1 VAGRWDSDVVRRKVC
16 LKFNGARKAR
26 EVGLPMGAFGANIDL
41 VERSALYNC
50 TTDRLGWDGMECVG
64 K

>member
-1 VAGRWDSDVVRRKVC
+1 MRRKVC

-26 EVGLPMGAFGANIDL
+26 EVGLPMGAFGANTDL

>member
-1 VAGRWDSDVVRRKVC
+1 MQIISKG
-16 LKFNGARKAR
+16 
-26 EVGLPMGAFGANIDL
+26 DL
-41 VERSALYNC
+41 VERSALYKC